1 VSLLVRVAT
10 STHVQSTV
18 VGQVGVGGVH
28 AVNPV
33 EKAHNNVSER
43 ALTHVLLMGGEI
55 VITAYAIEDKP
66 ATHNRALSMVVGLVG
81 LYRDVAA

>member
-1 VSLLVRVAT
+1 
-10 STHVQSTV
+10 V

-66 ATHNRALSMVVGLVG
+66 ATHNRALVRNYFVLTDSTCVTRAFGAFLCRPRNNNVK
-81 LYRDVAA
+81 